1 VAEGMASTDPADDEP
16 ICIDDYPEH
25 DFKLFDEGD
34 GDRVYH
40 CRRCG
45 AEIIESEGEDG

>member
-1 VAEGMASTDPADDEP
+1 MGDEIEYDDWV
-16 ICIDDYPEH
+16 CDGHPEH
-25 DFKLFDEGD
+25 DYELFDEGD

-45 AEIIESEGEDG
+45 AELIEEQDRA